1 MAHDHQRPRRRSVL
15 RHRLLAFEARLRE
28 VRQRR
33 DEQRAQRHA
42 QRTAQVAAQ
51 QAAIDPH
58 DHAAMLVR
66 WQHWLAWLQAQR
78 LEVEQR
84 MAARASGDD
93 EEVTA

>member
-1 MAHDHQRPRRRSVL
+1 MPNDHQRSRRRTAL

-28 VRQRR
+28 LRQRR
-33 DEQRAQRHA
+33 AEQRAQRQAH
-42 QRTAQVAAQ
+42 RTAQAAAQ

-93 EEVTA
+93 EEATA